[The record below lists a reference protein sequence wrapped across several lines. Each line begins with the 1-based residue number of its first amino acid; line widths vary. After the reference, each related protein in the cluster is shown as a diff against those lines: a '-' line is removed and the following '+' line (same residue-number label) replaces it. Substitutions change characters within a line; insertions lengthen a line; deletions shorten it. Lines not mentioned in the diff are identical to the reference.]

1 MVNGPK
7 IDPAIPEHPVQ
18 LAILDQ
24 FAADNKVLRIVQMTS
39 RAGRAEPTAAP
50 WMTNRETDSY
60 PVIHQAG
67 DSALLVEFGDRYASE
82 VSRAVLAFDEAM
94 GSAPEGVVETA
105 PTVRS
110 VLIVFDPLRLNS
122 ECLLNWCRSLLGSR
136 DWYCSE
142 AAGQG
147 RTWVL
152 PVVYGGAAG
161 PDLNEI
167 AELAG
172 TNARTIIQ
180 KHEGS
185 SLTVLCLGFSPG
197 LAYLAELPEE
207 FAVPRREAFGKPVPA
222 GSVLIANRQSVLP
235 ATPIPT
241 GWRCIGRTPLRTFTP
256 SSGRPFLLSPGDTVR
271 FAQISENEAR
281 AFDQRAFL
289 KEHGIAG
296 PEDR

>member
-1 MVNGPK
+1 MT
-7 IDPAIPEHPVQ
+7 DPQ
-18 LAILDQ
+18 
-24 FAADNKVLRIVQMTS
+24 
-39 RAGRAEPTAAP
+39 
-50 WMTNRETDSY
+50 TDGY
-60 PVIHQAG
+60 PAIHQAG
-67 DSALLVEFGDRYASE
+67 DRALLVEFGDRCASE

-94 GSAPEGVVETA
+94 KSAPEGVVETA

-122 ECLLNWCRSLLGSR
+122 EHLLEWCRSLLGSQ
-136 DWYCSE
+136 DWYRSGAVGE
-142 AAGQG
+142 G

-172 TNARTIIQ
+172 TNPQAIIQ
-180 KHEGS
+180 GHEGS

-222 GSVLIANRQSVLP
+222 GSILVANRQGVLP

-241 GWRCIGRTPLRTFTP
+241 GWRCIGRTPVRTFMP
-256 SSGRPFLLSPGDTVR
+256 GSGRPFLLSPGDTVR
-271 FAQISENEAR
+271 FSRISEDEAR
-281 AFDQRAFL
+281 AFDQGGFL
-289 KEHGIAG
+289 EEHGIAG
-296 PEDR
+296 S

>member
-1 MVNGPK
+1 
-7 IDPAIPEHPVQ
+7 
-18 LAILDQ
+18 
-24 FAADNKVLRIVQMTS
+24 MTY
-39 RAGRAEPTAAP
+39 
-50 WMTNRETDSY
+50 RETDGY
-60 PVIHQAG
+60 PTIHRAG
-67 DSALLVEFGDRYASE
+67 DRALLVEFGDHYAGE

-110 VLIVFDPLRLNS
+110 VLIVFDPLRLDS
-122 ECLLNWCRSLLGSR
+122 GYLVDWCRSLLESR
-136 DWYCSE
+136 NWYRSK
-142 AAGQG
+142 AIGQG

-167 AELAG
+167 AGLVG
-172 TNARTIIQ
+172 TSAEAIVQR
-180 KHEGS
+180 HVGS

-222 GSVLIANRQSVLP
+222 GSILVANRQGVLP

-241 GWRCIGRTPLRTFTP
+241 GWRCIGRTPVRTFTP
-256 SSGRPFLLSPGDTVR
+256 DSARPFLLSPGDTVR
-271 FAQISENEAR
+271 FSRITENEAR
-281 AFDQRAFL
+281 AFDQRVFL
-289 KEHGIAG
+289 EEHDIAG
-296 PEDR
+296 PEDH